1 MHVNEY
7 MHTILAFAPSQ
18 EICKVHVRLTVT
30 PEMLDTEVEVSLT
43 LGTAGSIHI
52 LLAYPYFIEVLI
64 MLSDGSDGDLIRS
77 FLISHSFH
85 NDLFLT

>member
-1 MHVNEY
+1 MQVNEY
-7 MHTILAFAPSQ
+7 MDTILAYAPTKM
-18 EICKVHVRLTVT
+18 IHKGHVRLTVT

-52 LLAYPYFIEVLI
+52 LLAYPYFIKVLI

>member
-1 MHVNEY
+1 MHINEY
-7 MHTILAFAPSQ
+7 THTILASAPTKKMY
-18 EICKVHVRLTVT
+18 KVHVRLTAT

-43 LGTAGSIHI
+43 LGTAGTIHI